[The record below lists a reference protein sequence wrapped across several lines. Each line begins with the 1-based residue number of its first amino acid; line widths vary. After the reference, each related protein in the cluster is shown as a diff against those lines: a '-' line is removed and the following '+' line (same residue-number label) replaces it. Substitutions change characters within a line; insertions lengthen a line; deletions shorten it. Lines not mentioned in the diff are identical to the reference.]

1 MPHLTKKGPHKALGN
16 TGLRRSHSKFSPI
29 PQIYERRPFIFAA
42 EFPLTYQTDPNV
54 KGDVR
59 EDDEISDRKLVSR
72 ILIVTILVG
81 IGCGSAL
88 ALRWPFRF
96 GALSPAPVSST
107 TDAAPVAGQ
116 GDMAALQQMITESTQ
131 ASQRL
136 LAAQEA
142 EIKRLSDQVMALSSK
157 LELMHPMTSAQAAMP
172 MPTPGPAGAPLPAAA
187 QRAAPHT
194 AQKKLDPQKPVAA
207 EQTDIRRTGR

>member
-1 MPHLTKKGPHKALGN
+1 LGN
-16 TGLRRSHSKFSPI
+16 TGLRRSRSKFSPI
-29 PQIYERRPFIFAA
+29 PQIYEGRPFIFAA
-42 EFPLTYQTDPNV
+42 EFPLTYQTDPYV
-54 KGDVR
+54 TDDVH

-88 ALRWPFRF
+88 AWRWPFRF
-96 GALSPAPVSST
+96 GAIPPVPVSST
-107 TDAAPVAGQ
+107 TDAAPVDKPTGN
-116 GDMAALQQMITESTQ
+116 GDLAALRQMITESTQ

-136 LAAQEA
+136 LAAQDA
-142 EIKRLSDQVMALSSK
+142 EIKRLSDQVLALSSK

-172 MPTPGPAGAPLPAAA
+172 MPTPGPAGAPIPAAA

-194 AQKKLDPQKPVAA
+194 AQKKLDPQKPVTA
-207 EQTDIRRTGR
+207 EQPDIRRAGR

>member
-1 MPHLTKKGPHKALGN
+1 MIGTASLHLCRRVFRVTHRTDSDAPEEAHQDN
-16 TGLRRSHSKFSPI
+16 SRGLAS
-29 PQIYERRPFIFAA
+29 
-42 EFPLTYQTDPNV
+42 
-54 KGDVR
+54 G
-59 EDDEISDRKLVSR
+59 
-72 ILIVTILVG
+72 ILIVSILVG

-88 ALRWPFRF
+88 AWRWSFRF
-96 GALSPAPVSST
+96 GAIPPAPVSTT
-107 TDAAPVAGQ
+107 TDAVPVDKPAGQ
-116 GDMAALQQMITESTQ
+116 GDLATLRQMITESIQ

-136 LAAQEA
+136 LAAQDA
-142 EIKRLSDQVMALSSK
+142 EIKRLSDQVLALSSK